1 MQDSENRKDLELEAE
16 EALMQENSRR
26 ARRARAEAAQT
37 ASEAAVPELSE
48 DELIL
53 GDEEEIPL
61 RRKKKPAKGQKI
73 KGKKKKK
80 GKKQRSKTPPL
91 FSEKKFRRKK
101 SIFEIMSA
109 AGEEGFIK
117 PIHIFGREIRFWPLF
132 ILAEIVI
139 LVAVIVM
146 SNGNV
151 GAVPEK
157 VTVVG
162 LPGDLEN
169 YQILVLSDLNG
180 KRFGEEQSVL
190 VRAVETQGY
199 DMILC
204 VGDMVGKDGDPE
216 PFYEFLEGIDD
227 PECVY
232 FICGDADPGPYLS
245 APRQIQGTLE
255 QIVYEDW
262 ILGAMER
269 GANYVAAPTAVEV
282 GQSRI
287 WLTPTAFLN
296 LNSAT
301 NMEDWKEQMR
311 QEEDGVLSGLASDYN
326 SLPFTSHRYALAQQF
341 YNAVNDMESSDLI
354 IGLSHIVPDDS
365 YIISAAA
372 HDGEAGFMSEPELI
386 VSGHYCGGVWQLP
399 FAGPVYVPNRMLPR
413 NGWFPASEDVSGLSK
428 VSETQVFIS
437 NGLSTTSAIP
447 VLPFRVF
454 NEPEINV
461 LTLTAKLPENMLEA
475 GK

>member
-1 MQDSENRKDLELEAE
+1 MQDSENRTNIYNGQDAEAGQ
-16 EALMQENSRR
+16 ASSRR
-26 ARRARAEAAQT
+26 ARRERAEAAKSVSKST
-37 ASEAAVPELSE
+37 AELPEE
-48 DELIL
+48 DLIL

-61 RRKKKPAKGQKI
+61 RRKKKPEKTE
-73 KGKKKKK
+73 KKKRRRKK
-80 GKKQRSKTPPL
+80 KSRKHTSKTPPL

-101 SIFEIMSA
+101 SIFEIMSPS
-109 AGEEGFIK
+109 GEESFIK
-117 PIHIFGREIRFWPLF
+117 PIHIFGHEIRFWPLF
-132 ILAEIVI
+132 ILAAVVI

-151 GAVPEK
+151 SAVPEK
-157 VTVVG
+157 ITVVG
-162 LPGDLEN
+162 LPADLEN

-190 VRAVETQGY
+190 VRQVETQGY
-199 DMILC
+199 DLILC
-204 VGDMVGKDGDPE
+204 VGDMVGKGGDPE

-227 PECVY
+227 PDCVY
-232 FICGDADPGPYLS
+232 FVCGDADPGPYLDS
-245 APRQIQGTLE
+245 PRQIQGTLE

-269 GANYVAAPTAVEV
+269 GAHYVATPTRLDV

-287 WLTPTAFLN
+287 WLSPNSFLN

-301 NMEDWKEQMR
+301 NMEEWKEQMR

-326 SLPFTSHRYALAQQF
+326 SLPFTSHRYALAQSY
-341 YNAVNDMESSDLI
+341 YNAINEMQPSDLI

-365 YIISAAA
+365 FISSAAT
-372 HDGEAGFMSEPELI
+372 HDGEAGFMPEPELI

-428 VSETQVFIS
+428 VSETQVFIT
-437 NGLSTTSAIP
+437 NGLSTTSVIP

-454 NEPEINV
+454 NDPEINV